1 VAILRSSLEF
11 ILKRKRHGSLTPRL
25 GNRLASRRLQPFRCY
40 QSRASN
46 YSRHTLSQADRRRR
60 SAESINLIVANLPCF
75 GSYCTL
81 LHRLLGIE
89 VFHFVCNA
97 SAHAAAGPGE
107 QREEVAPVEDVGTS
121 SPSALAVLRL
131 TTISNLVG
139 SIMGKSPTF
148 SSLRM
153 RPV

>member
-1 VAILRSSLEF
+1 
-11 ILKRKRHGSLTPRL
+11 
-25 GNRLASRRLQPFRCY
+25 LQ
-40 QSRASN
+40 
-46 YSRHTLSQADRRRR
+46 
-60 SAESINLIVANLPCF
+60 
-75 GSYCTL
+75 
-81 LHRLLGIE
+81 HRLLGIE
-89 VFHFVCNA
+89 VFHFACNA